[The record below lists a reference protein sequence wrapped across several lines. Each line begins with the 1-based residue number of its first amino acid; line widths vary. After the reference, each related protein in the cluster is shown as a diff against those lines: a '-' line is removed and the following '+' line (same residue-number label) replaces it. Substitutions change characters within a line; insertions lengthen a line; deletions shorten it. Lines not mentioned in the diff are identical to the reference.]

1 MSNSDS
7 DLSEEIADGMGEI
20 EDQLDEL
27 ALLVGLDKFPSYWHM
42 FGIVLAKCDEWK
54 KRAEDAERS
63 LNAAQDALSRVTA
76 RLKTASLSDQELR
89 ARLRGRE
96 GGAGR

>member
-27 ALLVGLDKFPSYWHM
+27 ALLVGLPKFPSYWHM
-42 FGIVLAKCDEWK
+42 LGIVLAKCDEWK
-54 KRAEDAERS
+54 KRTEDAERS
-63 LNAAQDALSRVTA
+63 LQSTQEALERATA
-76 RLKTASLSDQELR
+76 RL
-89 ARLRGRE
+89 RE
-96 GGAGR
+96 GGAGSRNESKS